1 MWCIFKK
8 HDSEQSLVEEKQS
21 KIFFSQSWTSAD
33 LPQLSSNIQ
42 RGSKAN
48 IALTKPNL
56 HFLLRPI
63 KDYFYGKVK
72 SVYHAGSSQYG
83 VDWLCVVAKTNLKPP
98 CQSAPPTCVQV
109 TKRKFKL
116 QNTVATRQASAL
128 ALVPGSWPPEHHL
141 YWDEVQNWG
150 KTARLSLVENS
161 GSWVRFFSVSR
172 TLGRAGLTS
181 LDPQMEWAAC
191 RDFRVF
197 PQLWKSSDRRDPGGW
212 EPRTRPR
219 SDRELLRV
227 SVCQSIWIFTS
238 RAGDSFKY
246 TTELSAS
253 CNVSTPRIT
262 LPTIRLHLD
271 FAMTPAT
278 CYKGEL
284 GVVSQLSLPILCRNC
299 KIVELKYCQC

>member
-1 MWCIFKK
+1 M
-8 HDSEQSLVEEKQS
+8 
-21 KIFFSQSWTSAD
+21 
-33 LPQLSSNIQ
+33 
-42 RGSKAN
+42 
-48 IALTKPNL
+48 
-56 HFLLRPI
+56 
-63 KDYFYGKVK
+63 
-72 SVYHAGSSQYG
+72 YHAGSSQYG
-83 VDWLCVVAKTNLKPP
+83 VDWRCVVAKTNLKPP

-197 PQLWKSSDRRDPGGW
+197 PQLWKSSDRRNPGGS

-238 RAGDSFKY
+238 RAGGSPGGGRDPKFSSKVLYF
-246 TTELSAS
+246 S
-253 CNVSTPRIT
+253 STRCAQLLNLLRRGHC
-262 LPTIRLHLD
+262 LPVIS
-271 FAMTPAT
+271 P
-278 CYKGEL
+278 
-284 GVVSQLSLPILCRNC
+284 N
-299 KIVELKYCQC
+299 IV

>member
-8 HDSEQSLVEEKQS
+8 HDSEQSLVEKTKQN
-21 KIFFSQSWTSAD
+21 IFSQSWTSTD

-56 HFLLRPI
+56 HLLLRPI
-63 KDYFYGKVK
+63 NDYFNGKVK

-83 VDWLCVVAKTNLKPP
+83 VDWGCVVAKTNLKPP

-161 GSWVRFFSVSR
+161 GLSVRFFSVSR

-181 LDPQMEWAAC
+181 LFPQMEWAAC

-197 PQLWKSSDRRDPGGW
+197 PQLWKSSDRRNPGGW

-219 SDRELLRV
+219 SDRDLLRV

-238 RAGDSFKY
+238 RAGGSPGGGRDPKFSSKVLYF
-246 TTELSAS
+246 S
-253 CNVSTPRIT
+253 STRC
-262 LPTIRLHLD
+262 
-271 FAMTPAT
+271 A
-278 CYKGEL
+278 
-284 GVVSQLSLPILCRNC
+284 RNF
-299 KIVELKYCQC
+299 